1 MKLLNVYDDREEAEA
16 AAEKLRG
23 TKRLASERD
32 STTVIY
38 NLFGVPSWGNFHRL
52 GMYDLNELKMLLN
65 SRDGWREGDYLRH
78 AQIISALQVASKNY
92 GIEIPS
98 HWLSSPNR

>member
-1 MKLLNVYDDREEAEA
+1 MKLLSVYEDREEAEG
-16 AAEKLRG
+16 AAEKLCG

-52 GMYDLNELKMLLN
+52 GMYDLNELKILLARRA
-65 SRDGWREGDYLRH
+65 SWEEVDFARHKEIVGALR
-78 AQIISALQVASKNY
+78 LASKNY
-92 GIEIPS
+92 ELEIPE
-98 HWLSSPNR
+98 HWL